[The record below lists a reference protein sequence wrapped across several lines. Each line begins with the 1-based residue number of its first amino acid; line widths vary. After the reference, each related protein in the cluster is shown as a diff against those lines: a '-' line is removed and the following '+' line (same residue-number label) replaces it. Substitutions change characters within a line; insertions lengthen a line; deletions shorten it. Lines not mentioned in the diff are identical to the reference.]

1 MKINKYLC
9 FFCAALLIITSLS
22 GCKKKN
28 IGLTPTEEDVR
39 LKVEGVVMNFAKTDE
54 ALGEYDSIKF
64 VGCTP
69 YFKSTYCD
77 FMCQLLSIQRE
88 ELQPK
93 LDSAID
99 ARDNDALVELSQ
111 KMDKI
116 QISIDYFNKQAYNSL
131 STKQDPV
138 VIYEARC
145 YSYTDG
151 YAEEYVYFVTKDWK
165 VVDLDPYDLK
175 FLDRF

>member
-1 MKINKYLC
+1 MKINRIVGLSVALG
-9 FFCAALLIITSLS
+9 FILLIV
-22 GCKKKN
+22 GCRNKDT
-28 IGLTPTEEDVR
+28 GLVQTEEDVR
-39 LKVEGVVMNFAKTDE
+39 LKVEGTVMNYAKTDE

-69 YFKSTYCD
+69 YFKSMYCD
-77 FMCQLLSIQRE
+77 FMCQLLSIQRD
-88 ELQPK
+88 ELQPR
-93 LDSAID
+93 LDSALE
-99 ARDNDALVELSQ
+99 ARDNDALIDLSQ

-116 QISIDYFNKQAYNSL
+116 QNSIDYFNKQAYNSL

-151 YAEEYVYFVTKDWK
+151 YAEEFVYFVTKDWK
-165 VVDLDPYDLK
+165 VVDLNPYDLK
-175 FLDRF
+175 FLERF

>member
-1 MKINKYLC
+1 MKINRIVGLSVALG
-9 FFCAALLIITSLS
+9 FILLIV
-22 GCKKKN
+22 GCRNKDT
-28 IGLTPTEEDVR
+28 GLVQTEEDVR
-39 LKVEGVVMNFAKTDE
+39 LKVEGTVMNFAKTDE

-69 YFKSTYCD
+69 YFKSMYCD
-77 FMCQLLSIQRE
+77 FMCQLLSIQRD
-88 ELQPK
+88 ELQPR
-93 LDSAID
+93 LDSALE
-99 ARDNDALVELSQ
+99 AHDNDALIDLSQ

-116 QISIDYFNKQAYNSL
+116 QNCIDYFNKQAYNSL

-151 YAEEYVYFVTKDWK
+151 YAEEFVYFVTKDWK
-165 VVDLDPYDLK
+165 VVDLNPYDLK
-175 FLDRF
+175 FLERF

>member
-1 MKINKYLC
+1 MKINRIVGLSV
-9 FFCAALLIITSLS
+9 ALGFILLVV
-22 GCKKKN
+22 GCRNKDT
-28 IGLTPTEEDVR
+28 GLVQTEEDVR
-39 LKVEGVVMNFAKTDE
+39 LKVEGTVMNFAKTDE

-69 YFKSTYCD
+69 YFKSMYCD
-77 FMCQLLSIQRE
+77 FMCQLLSIQRD
-88 ELQPK
+88 ELQPR
-93 LDSAID
+93 LDSALE
-99 ARDNDALVELSQ
+99 ARDNDALIDLSQ

-116 QISIDYFNKQAYNSL
+116 QNSIDYFNKQAYNSL

-151 YAEEYVYFVTKDWK
+151 YAEEFVYFVTKDWK
-165 VVDLDPYDLK
+165 VVDLNPYDLK
-175 FLDRF
+175 FLERF

>member
-1 MKINKYLC
+1 MKIDKIVGLSV
-9 FFCAALLIITSLS
+9 ALGFILLLVV
-22 GCKKKN
+22 GCKNKN
-28 IGLTPTEEDVR
+28 TGLVQTEEDVR
-39 LKVEGVVMNFAKTDE
+39 LKVEGTVMNYAKTDE

-64 VGCTP
+64 VGYTP
-69 YFKSTYCD
+69 YFKSMYCD
-77 FMCQLLSIQRE
+77 FMCQLLSIQRD
-88 ELQPK
+88 ELQPR
-93 LDSAID
+93 LDSALEVH
-99 ARDNDALVELSQ
+99 DNDALIELSQ

-116 QISIDYFNKQAYNSL
+116 QNCIDYFNKQAYNSL

-151 YAEEYVYFVTKDWK
+151 YAEEFVYFVTKEWK

-175 FLDRF
+175 FLEGF